1 MQSPKQR
8 YQNDLK
14 KQGFAADMAQASA
27 VGDFEYLFKAM
38 LVRDQQSLMSS
49 SKKLF
54 KRLFY
59 TTIPAPKG
67 LYLWGGVGRGKTLFD
82 GQFLREL
89 AL

>member
-49 SKKLF
+49 SEKLF
-54 KRLFY
+54 K
-59 TTIPAPKG
+59 
-67 LYLWGGVGRGKTLFD
+67 
-82 GQFLREL
+82 
-89 AL
+89 